1 MQWRRKREDA
11 WARAGAVLPMRTSQK
26 FLVALVVL
34 VLYLCLFP
42 WASKPGPPGPWFLSY
57 WPPGRTGYVDFV
69 LNTFLFVPIGLFA
82 AMAFRGRWRY
92 LRAVVLGIGVSFTVE
107 FLQAWLPGRVSSLSD
122 LAANSL
128 GTLLGTAVAPWIAR
142 WIHHE
147 QAPFHGS
154 RLQAIPLLLLSC
166 FAVSQCFP
174 FIPSYRLPHL
184 RHALEA
190 LSGPPPDPWI
200 LLIAF
205 TSYATIGLLLRLA
218 ILPEIGARVRLLL
231 PLGFLVI
238 RPFFASVPMTGLE
251 LVSTLG
257 GVAVGAWIRRDRLW
271 SGLFVLLPFLLL
283 LSQLRPLAAG
293 QDAQEFRWMPFAAF
307 FELRPAQVIRVLA
320 EKFFRYGAMIAVLS
334 RWPLSLSSAAL
345 LVTALLAVTEAM
357 QVYVPGRTPET
368 TDPILALIAW
378 VLLSVG
384 SWNSQAKEA
393 LSR

>member
-1 MQWRRKREDA
+1 
-11 WARAGAVLPMRTSQK
+11 MRTSQK
-26 FLVALVVL
+26 ILVALVVL

-42 WASKPGPPGPWFLSY
+42 WAAKPGTPGPWFLSY
-57 WPPGRTGYVDFV
+57 WPPGRTGYVDFL

-82 AMAFRGRWRY
+82 AVAFRGRLRY
-92 LRAVVLGIGVSFTVE
+92 LRAMALGIGVSFSVE

-147 QAPFHGS
+147 QASFRGS
-154 RLQAIPLLLLSC
+154 RLQATPLLLLSC

-174 FIPSYRLPHL
+174 FIPNYRLPHL

-190 LSGPPPDPWI
+190 LRDLPADPWI
-200 LLIAF
+200 PVIAF
-205 TSYATIGLLLRLA
+205 TSYATIGLLLRFA
-218 ILPEIGARVRLLL
+218 ILPEIGAWVRLLL
-231 PLGFLVI
+231 PLGFLLM
-238 RPFFASVPMTGLE
+238 RPFFAAVPMTGLE
-251 LVSTLG
+251 WIGTLG
-257 GVAVGAWIRRDRLW
+257 GVAVGAWIRRDQLW

-283 LSQLRPLAAG
+283 LSQLRPLAAS
-293 QDAQEFRWMPFAAF
+293 QDDQAFRWMPFAAL
-307 FELRPAQVIRVLA
+307 FELSPAQVIRVLA
-320 EKFFRYGAMIAVLS
+320 EKFFRYGAIIAVLS

-345 LVTALLAVTEAM
+345 LVTALLAVTEAV

-378 VLLSVG
+378 ALLSAS

-393 LSR
+393 LARSTPSPPGSR